1 MNHVPTF
8 YPTKLLIK
16 PSSFPTQ
23 QTICSL
29 PRKRSFPGEFL
40 TFQQRDIITTFQD
53 LSKSTAPGFQFNEL
67 DNCVSYFHLVFD
79 DDEFSKILEFLK
91 IDDDLH
97 VQLQ

>member
-1 MNHVPTF
+1 MNLVPNF

-29 PRKRSFPGEFL
+29 PGKRSFPDEFL

-53 LSKSTAPGFQFNEL
+53 LNKSIAPGFRFNGL
-67 DNCVSYFHLVFD
+67 GN
-79 DDEFSKILEFLK
+79 FLK
-91 IDDDLH
+91 LTMIYMCSCNKMACHYRYLSGLFK
-97 VQLQ
+97 VIM